1 MVEKYN
7 KALSTYAILATWQK
21 SCLWGMVQ
29 NVTHGK

>member
-29 NVTHGK
+29 TYYSR